1 MDLDLVI
8 RNGTVVTASDIWPR
22 CDIGV
27 KDGTIVAV
35 GANLPVRNCTTE
47 LQAEGAFVTPG
58 GVDSHVHLSQ
68 WADTYSS
75 GGDDPAKTIVTDGT
89 IPNLQNFAGDTYDT
103 GTRSAVA
110 GGTTTIIT
118 FACQLRNDDSLI
130 PVIEE
135 YHKITKGKSYCDY
148 SFHVI
153 LSNPTPTILERDLET
168 MVEEYGISSIKIYM
182 TYKALMLRDYE
193 ILDVMYVARKLGITT
208 MVHAE
213 NADVIEWMTTHL
225 EAKGMTAPHH
235 HGTSRPP
242 IVEAEATVGSCT
254 MKRPPSEPANK
265 HIRIAL
271 SVLQN

>member
-1 MDLDLVI
+1 M
-8 RNGTVVTASDIWPR
+8 
-22 CDIGV
+22 
-27 KDGTIVAV
+27 AV